1 MRFPFW
7 RNRDSVKN
15 GILISIRRTGDEFH
29 PGLFTDVNIRPKTG
43 CYSLCFA
50 RNVEW
55 KDELLGQ
62 PWSKGYC
69 IDWYGQWTSKIKSI
83 RQYADVPAERVSLKA
98 KLEVM
103 KAKVAGGDT
112 EKSMPQKTK
121 GKEETYEI
129 FWSFFIFIPNFIPNM
144 L

>member
-1 MRFPFW
+1 MTKYQTIFA
-7 RNRDSVKN
+7 
-15 GILISIRRTGDEFH
+15 LAEYT
-29 PGLFTDVNIRPKTG
+29 
-43 CYSLCFA
+43 A
-50 RNVEW
+50 RNVAQSEDNWKHYLTTAARLW